1 MLRRRYAF
9 GAAYLGAFL
18 AAGLAYAQLSPAAQ
32 ARLTDRPFWR
42 GAVRQLIL
50 GACAAAITYLIGVG
64 VGHVAAWAT

>member
-1 MLRRRYAF
+1 MRAV
-9 GAAYLGAFL
+9 A
-18 AAGLAYAQLSPAAQ
+18 PAAVSAAVIGGGMV

-64 VGHVAAWAT
+64 VGHVAA